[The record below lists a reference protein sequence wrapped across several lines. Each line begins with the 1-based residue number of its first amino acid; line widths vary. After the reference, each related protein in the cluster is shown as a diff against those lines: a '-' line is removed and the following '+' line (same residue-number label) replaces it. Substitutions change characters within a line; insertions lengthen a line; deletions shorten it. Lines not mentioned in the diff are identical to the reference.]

1 MCVAPGLKL
10 FARSVLRA
18 TFPFC
23 EAMAAK
29 PTPEQI
35 LACYPHHRSLDCQ
48 EEAQSE
54 PNMDEYDDA
63 GVPTTML
70 VNSIENPD
78 DAGVPTTMQDAI
90 ESAESAESAVS
101 APEAAVSAD
110 DSTYWT
116 FDPDSLAAEYAM
128 SRSSDGIETP
138 QQQESRRLVLA
149 FTSDTE
155 IRAWMRQNQTP
166 EQIRAQER
174 FWHTPPPPPPTIEL
188 LAQRA
193 GYERT
198 PVTGDFFRTVPT
210 GNYRCVEF
218 SAPPSR
224 DGGGTWLGRLDKNSW
239 LQALEVRVVLIPGD
253 QRRADPEYGIAIR
266 VTSQCGAEDGM
277 AWVNVSR
284 NDDAYA
290 SLGEQITVLH
300 DGGTH
305 RHRYLCCMSD
315 LVSLED
321 ETPGFGFSLQ

>member
-35 LACYPHHRSLDCQ
+35 LACCSSPELSSPAILACYHH
-48 EEAQSE
+48 
-54 PNMDEYDDA
+54 
-63 GVPTTML
+63 
-70 VNSIENPD
+70 SIENPD

-110 DSTYWT
+110 DSTCWT

-210 GNYRCVEF
+210 GDYRCVEF

-321 ETPGFGFSLQ
+321 ENPGFGFSLQ